1 MKSIEGSKRFIRI
14 MSKTSLL
21 LLLLTPIIS
30 CNKDDDEP
38 EAFSKVAVVTL
49 DPQSPASLSFG
60 QRVTISYDYEVLES
74 DGVRIWVMPYSNG
87 SISPKYSYTSSPLFT
102 GKGSRNVTITITSGD
117 SEIVVDQLKIKI
129 ADSTGDITISEY
141 FESVDYTF
149 GP

>member
-1 MKSIEGSKRFIRI
+1 MELNKHLKRI
-14 MSKTSLL
+14 MSKTSFL
-21 LLLLTPIIS
+21 LLLLTPLIS

-38 EAFSKVAVVTL
+38 EAVSKVTIVTL

-60 QRVTISYDYEVLES
+60 QRVTISYDYEVAEP

-102 GKGSRNVTITITSGD
+102 GEGSKNVTFTITSGD

-129 ADSTGDITISEY
+129 ADSTGNITISEY

-149 GP
+149 SP